1 MAKGPRNRGESE
13 ARQEIK
19 NLSCL
24 LIGLLLEI
32 DDGSPAKVFLVS
44 MFNFHQSTRLQER
57 HAVLGLRYKRLQL
70 QLEQRERERERE
82 REGRRM
88 ENVKCEIET
97 TVEESGN

>member
-70 QLEQRERERERE
+70 QLEQREREKENGE
-82 REGRRM
+82 WRM
-88 ENVKCEIET
+88 ENGECEIET